1 MTEEFLSW
9 LAAMIAERGTLFKGI
24 KILSSE
30 EYKALVESEQADPDM
45 LYLVWDEGETLSGVK
60 ILVNGE
66 VVDEFNADT
75 KVDRVDEP
83 NQLYGTDE
91 NGNPTTYP
99 TDSVGTQVKVDGQ
112 KVKEFNADEKFDKT
126 GGVISGNV
134 AIQGDLSVT
143 GTTTTK
149 KTETLNVKDNVIVAN
164 ADGAEV
170 IEDSGFAIKTSTTT
184 AYGIMYDPVGDG
196 VKIGLGSFD
205 ENGKFIYDDGEAQF
219 LATRADNITDGNL
232 PQWDNEK
239 KQFVDSGEK
248 IGDCVKFEN
257 RDTFVKEGLTETEET
272 WTDEEKAS
280 ACETIGA
287 LKAVTNTYG
296 VNLFRIYAI
305 DNQGRQQILRT
316 TDNKN
321 VLSSKYYVDNLPD
334 YLALT
339 EDTTD
344 ENGEVVEGT
353 KTKWQDWLGV
363 NSLIAEVAEE
373 VKTVESI
380 AKGANQ
386 AISFADYQTMI
397 AALNA
402 LPKEKYNIGQSIYIG
417 TLNVPDIW
425 VLGILDNSVAYT
437 YTTDEDIAEKL
448 KTNNAVQVGHYIL
461 SPLETQKVDL
471 TDYVKNTDY
480 AKDGVKHGVVM
491 PNYNLGTTIDKNGVL
506 SIRSAPK
513 ILIDS
518 KQNSYCPIVPST
530 IDYAFKVAATTN
542 TEEWTEEDKQKAR
555 ALFGI
560 KDDLITY
567 GTEDI
572 GVDAPLEDGKLYLV
586 FEE

>member
-1 MTEEFLSW
+1 M
-9 LAAMIAERGTLFKGI
+9 
-24 KILSSE
+24 
-30 EYKALVESEQADPDM
+30 
-45 LYLVWDEGETLSGVK
+45 
-60 ILVNGE
+60 
-66 VVDEFNADT
+66 
-75 KVDRVDEP
+75 
-83 NQLYGTDE
+83 
-91 NGNPTTYP
+91 
-99 TDSVGTQVKVDGQ
+99 
-112 KVKEFNADEKFDKT
+112 
-126 GGVISGNV
+126 
-134 AIQGDLSVT
+134 
-143 GTTTTK
+143 
-149 KTETLNVKDNVIVAN
+149 
-164 ADGAEV
+164 

-205 ENGKFIYDDGEAQF
+205 ENGKFIYDEGEAQF

-239 KQFVDSGEK
+239 KQFVDSGKK
-248 IGDCVKFEN
+248 IGDFLQKKNDIYPDGNGYYVYAIDRKGNNILLGASYHETGGLAV
-257 RDTFVKEGLTETEET
+257 RSLLGHIRVPDLTETDYEGFAVNKKYVKDGFVAKQNPEFDSGAT
-272 WTDEEKAS
+272 RGYVYFIDVNGNQTVVKAQIQAIASGTIPIRDSNYNFYVGNPKQPQHCTPKQYVDNLPDNLTLTDDEKAKW
-280 ACETIGA
+280 ADFVGAVKAITTADPTYRQMYMVDKDGNQVAVKVANYGTPVGNTIVMSGNNGNI
-287 LKAVTNTYG
+287 T
-296 VNLFRIYAI
+296 VNPTPQMYNDATAKR
-305 DNQGRQQILRT
+305 
-316 TDNKN
+316 
-321 VLSSKYYVDNLPD
+321 YVDNLPD

-339 EDTTD
+339 ENTTD
-344 ENGEVVEGT
+344 ENGEVVQGT

-402 LPKEKYNIGQSIYIG
+402 LPKGKYNIGQSIYIG

-425 VLGILDNSVAYT
+425 VSGILDNSVAYT

-448 KTNNAVQVGHYIL
+448 KTNNAVQAGHYIL

-471 TDYVKNTDY
+471 TDYVKKTD
-480 AKDGVKHGVVM
+480 AAGKSLGLVKDSTAQGASVQ
-491 PNYNLGTTIDKNGVL
+491 NGM
-506 SIRSAPK
+506 
-513 ILIDS
+513 ILIQPRTNADIDARGYYGAITP
-518 KQNSYCPIVPST
+518 KNL
-530 IDYAFKVAATTN
+530 DYAFKVAATTN
-542 TEEWTEEDKQKAR
+542 KETWTEEDKANAR
-555 ALFGI
+555 ALFGV